1 MVFALFSVAVTV
13 LTHLYVVNVAIS
25 SCLPL
30 CQGHVAC
37 QNYALTG
44 PLIGDC

>member
-25 SCLPL
+25 SCLPYVKAMSL
-30 CQGHVAC
+30 VRIM
-37 QNYALTG
+37 
-44 PLIGDC
+44 P